1 MRAELLPEKTEI
13 DHTSERMQPHRKN
26 SPFALFYKSGVVGI
40 LVLLLLLPVPAAQAS
55 PKIQHWTLKNGVR
68 VYFVEA
74 HDLPMVQ
81 LRAVFDAGSSRD
93 PAGREGLALMT
104 ARMLREGTGALN
116 ADDIA
121 SRFEGLGAE
130 FGASSDRDTTSV
142 DLRSLTD
149 RALLDPAIEL
159 FAQILA
165 KPAFPADAL
174 DRERARSLVALSR
187 DAQSPG
193 AVIEKAFYHEL
204 YGSHPYG
211 NDPLGTEAGIRVI
224 RREDLANQHGRY
236 FAGRNAWLVMVGDL
250 KRGEAEKLA
259 EKALGSLSAG
269 EPAPKLAGVT
279 AVAGHVRSIAFPA
292 QQSHIRLGL
301 PVMTR
306 DDPDYFA
313 LHVGNYILG
322 GGGLVSRL
330 ADEVREKRGYAY
342 SVYSYFLPM
351 RAPGPF
357 VLGLQTKNTQR
368 ADALK
373 LVRRVLAEFVEKGP
387 SDKEMDA
394 AKKHL
399 TGAFPLRLDSN
410 RKIADNLAVIAFY
423 GLPLTWLDEYNARV
437 EAVTVEQIRD
447 AFRRRLPLDKL
458 TTVTLG
464 G

>member
-1 MRAELLPEKTEI
+1 MLA
-13 DHTSERMQPHRKN
+13 
-26 SPFALFYKSGVVGI
+26 ALVMP
-40 LVLLLLLPVPAAQAS
+40 VLSQAS
-55 PKIQHWTLKNGVR
+55 PRIQHWTLKNGVR

-81 LRAVFDAGSSRD
+81 LRAVFDAGSGRD
-93 PAGREGLALMT
+93 PVGREGLALLT
-104 ARMLREGTGALN
+104 SRLLREGTGTLN

-121 SRFEGLGAE
+121 NRFESLGAE
-130 FGASSDRDTTSV
+130 FGASSDRDMTSV
-142 DLRSLTD
+142 DLRSLAD
-149 RALLDPAIEL
+149 RARLDPAIDL
-159 FAQILA
+159 YAQILA
-165 KPAFPADAL
+165 KPGFPGDSL

-187 DAQSPG
+187 DAQNPG
-193 AVIEKAFYHEL
+193 AMIEKAFYREL
-204 YGSHPYG
+204 YSAHPYG
-211 NDPLGTEAGIRVI
+211 NDPLGTESGIRAI
-224 RREDLANQHGRY
+224 RREDLTNHHRRHY
-236 FAGRNAWLVMVGDL
+236 VGRNAWLVMVGDL

-259 EKALGSLSAG
+259 EKALGNLPAG
-269 EPAPKLAGVT
+269 DPAPKLGSVT
-279 AVAGHVRSIAFPA
+279 VGAGHTRAIAFPA

-306 DDPDYFA
+306 NDPDYFA

-330 ADEVREKRGYAY
+330 SDEVREKRGYAY

-351 RAPGPF
+351 REPGPF

-368 ADALK
+368 AEALK
-373 LVRRVLAEFVEKGP
+373 LVRQVLAEFVDKGP
-387 SDKEMDA
+387 SVQELDA

-423 GLPLTWLDEYNARV
+423 GLPLTWLDDYNARV